1 MKTRSFFP
9 RILATTALCLA
20 AVGQSSCVSRLH
32 RVAYEYPRTYEGVGI
47 EDNSVSIEGN
57 AGNMKLTK
65 RLYVYECGGQW
76 YLPVSRICYTKKV
89 IQGEPETTHA
99 YQIANVSHEDKRQY
113 YLPIS
118 PEFARKLRTASRVR
132 SRQNEL
138 TDYITQP
145 KLLTTLPP
153 QAKAYPILMPIAHG
167 QNGDLLVQTDAH
179 VGPSAILAYP
189 AAALLFVVDIPVT
202 VVSSTVAFIGVGT
215 SILLTGHIG
224 C

>member
-1 MKTRSFFP
+1 MTIFRK
-9 RILATTALCLA
+9 ILTTTALCLA
-20 AVGQSSCVSRLH
+20 AAGLSSCVSRLH
-32 RVAYEYPRTYEGVGI
+32 RVAYEYPRTYEGAGV
-47 EDNSVSIEGN
+47 EDNSVSTGDN
-57 AGNMKLTK
+57 AADMRLTK

-89 IQGEPETTHA
+89 IQGEPDTTHA
-99 YQIANVSHEDKRQY
+99 YQVANVSHEDKRQY

-118 PEFARKLRTASRVR
+118 PEFAGKLRTASRDR
-132 SRQNEL
+132 RRQNEL

-153 QAKAYPILMPIAHG
+153 QAKAYPILMPIADG
-167 QNGDLLVQTDAH
+167 QYGDLLVQTDAH

-189 AAALLFVVDIPVT
+189 AAAVLLFVVDIPVT

-215 SILLTGHIG
+215 YVLVTGRIG

>member
-1 MKTRSFFP
+1 MNKNTHIFFYLLLT
-9 RILATTALCLA
+9 ILCAL
-20 AVGQSSCVSRLH
+20 GMSSCVSRMH
-32 RVAYEYPRTYEGVGI
+32 QVAYEYPRTYEGAGL
-47 EDNSVSIEGN
+47 ESNSVSTESD
-57 AGNMKLTK
+57 AGSMKLTK
-65 RLYVYECGGQW
+65 RLYVYECDGQW

-89 IQGEPETTHA
+89 IQGEPDTEHA

-118 PEFARKLRTASRVR
+118 PEFAGKLRTASRVR

-145 KLLTTLPP
+145 KLLTTLPQ
-153 QAKAYPILMPIAHG
+153 QAKAYPILMPIADG
-167 QNGDLLVQTDAH
+167 KYGDLLVQTDAH

-202 VVSSTVAFIGVGT
+202 VVSSTVAFIGVG
-215 SILLTGHIG
+215 SSVLLTGRIG

>member
-1 MKTRSFFP
+1 MKTNFP
-9 RILATTALCLA
+9 RILTTTALCL
-20 AVGQSSCVSRLH
+20 VTMGVNSCISRMH
-32 RVAYEYPRTYEGVGI
+32 RVAYEYPRTYEGAGL
-47 EDNSVSIEGN
+47 EDNSVSTGGD
-57 AGNMKLTK
+57 AGSMKLTK
-65 RLYVYECGGQW
+65 RLYVYECDGQW
-76 YLPVSRICYTKKV
+76 YLPVSRICYTMKV
-89 IQGEPETTHA
+89 IQCEPDSSQA

-118 PEFARKLRTASRVR
+118 PEFAGKLRTASRVR

-145 KLLTTLPP
+145 KLLTSLPQ
-153 QAKAYPILMPIAHG
+153 QAKAYPILMPIADG
-167 QNGDLLVQTDAH
+167 KYGDLLVQTDAH

-215 SILLTGHIG
+215 YVLVTGRIG

>member
-1 MKTRSFFP
+1 MKTNFP
-9 RILATTALCLA
+9 RILTTAALCLA
-20 AVGQSSCVSRLH
+20 ALGVSSCISRLH
-32 RVAYEYPRTYEGVGI
+32 RVAYEYPRSYEGAGL
-47 EDNSVSIEGN
+47 EDNSVSTGGD
-57 AGNMKLTK
+57 AGSMKLTK
-65 RLYVYECGGQW
+65 RLYVYECDGQW
-76 YLPVSRICYTKKV
+76 YLPVSRICYTMKV
-89 IQGEPETTHA
+89 IQGEPDTTHA

-118 PEFARKLRTASRVR
+118 PEFAGKLRTASRVR

-167 QNGDLLVQTDAH
+167 RNGDLLVQTDAH
-179 VGPSAILAYP
+179 VGPSSILAYP

-202 VVSSTVAFIGVGT
+202 VASTTVAILGVIT
-215 SILLTGHIG
+215 SILLNGDIVH
-224 C
+224 

>member
-1 MKTRSFFP
+1 MKTNFP
-9 RILATTALCLA
+9 RILTTTALCLA
-20 AVGQSSCVSRLH
+20 ALGVSSCISRMH
-32 RVAYEYPRTYEGVGI
+32 RVAYEYPRTYEGAGL
-47 EDNSVSIEGN
+47 EDNSVSTDGD
-57 AGNMKLTK
+57 AGSMKLTK
-65 RLYVYECGGQW
+65 RLYVYECDGQW

-89 IQGEPETTHA
+89 IQGEPDTSQA

-118 PEFARKLRTASRVR
+118 PEFAGKLRTSSRVR
-132 SRQNEL
+132 SRQSEL

-145 KLLTTLPP
+145 MLLTTLPP
-153 QAKAYPILMPIAHG
+153 QAKAYPILMPIADG
-167 QNGDLLVQTDAH
+167 KNGDLLVQTDAH

-189 AAALLFVVDIPVT
+189 AAAVLFVVDIPVT
-202 VVSSTVAFIGVGT
+202 VVSSTVAFIVVGT

>member
-1 MKTRSFFP
+1 MTIFRK
-9 RILATTALCLA
+9 ILATTALCLA
-20 AVGQSSCVSRLH
+20 AAGLSSCVSRLH
-32 RVAYEYPRTYEGVGI
+32 RVAYEYPRTYEGAGL
-47 EDNSVSIEGN
+47 EDNSVSTGDN
-57 AGNMKLTK
+57 AADMRLTK
-65 RLYVYECGGQW
+65 HLYVYECGGQW

-118 PEFARKLRTASRVR
+118 PEFAGKLRTASRVR

-145 KLLTTLPP
+145 KLLTTLPQ

-167 QNGDLLVQTDAH
+167 KNGDLLVQTDTH

-189 AAALLFVVDIPVT
+189 AAAVLFVVDIPVT

-215 SILLTGHIG
+215 YVLVTGRIG

>member
-1 MKTRSFFP
+1 MKTIFH
-9 RILATTALCLA
+9 RILTTTALCLA
-20 AVGQSSCVSRLH
+20 ALGVSSCISRMH
-32 RVAYEYPRTYEGVGI
+32 RVAYEYPRTYEGAGL
-47 EDNSVSIEGN
+47 EDNSVSTDGD
-57 AGNMKLTK
+57 AGSMKLTK

-89 IQGEPETTHA
+89 IQGEPDTSQA

-118 PEFARKLRTASRVR
+118 PEFAGKLRTSSRVR
-132 SRQNEL
+132 SRQSEL

-145 KLLTTLPP
+145 MLLTTLPP
-153 QAKAYPILMPIAHG
+153 QAKAYPILMPIADG
-167 QNGDLLVQTDAH
+167 KNGDLLVQTDAH

-189 AAALLFVVDIPVT
+189 AAAVIFVVDIPVT
-202 VVSSTVAFIGVGT
+202 VVSSTVAFIVVGT